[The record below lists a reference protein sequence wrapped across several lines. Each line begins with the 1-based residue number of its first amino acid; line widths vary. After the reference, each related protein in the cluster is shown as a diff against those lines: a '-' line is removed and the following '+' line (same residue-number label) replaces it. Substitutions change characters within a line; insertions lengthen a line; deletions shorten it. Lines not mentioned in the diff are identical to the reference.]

1 MRTLSPIRTS
11 ASPPQIGAVAAG
23 RRARGRRPVAQLA
36 SLATLVTAAALVMV
50 GLAVPG
56 FTDRSQAPVAE
67 VSPAAET
74 PIAVPPTSEPP
85 QPTEEPPPVL
95 QMPGPVP
102 SKGEGTFDYGTT
114 QGEVA
119 GTAGTLRRYRIA
131 VEKGADE
138 DVEAFG
144 ATVDAVLANKGSW
157 IGSGRLRLQRVPD
170 RAGHDFTVYLVTAQT
185 AYTMCQAGWVD
196 IRVDGKP
203 YTSCRAQGKVIL
215 NLDRWRTSVPH
226 YVEAEVPL
234 DVYRD
239 YVVNHEVGHELGYN
253 HERCPGQGRP
263 APVMM
268 QQTLFLNGCEAN
280 PWPFLDGKRYAGPPL

>member
-1 MRTLSPIRTS
+1 MRTSSPIRPS
-11 ASPPQIGAVAAG
+11 ASPPQVG
-23 RRARGRRPVAQLA
+23 RSGRSAPGRRPVAQLV
-36 SLATLVTAAALVMV
+36 SLATLAVAAGLVLV

-56 FTDRSQAPVAE
+56 FTGGEKTRTAE
-67 VSPAAET
+67 VPLAAES
-74 PIAVPPTSEPP
+74 PIALPPSTEPAP
-85 QPTEEPPPVL
+85 EPSTEPPPVL
-95 QMPGPVP
+95 QLPGPVP

-131 VEKGADE
+131 VEKGAGE
-138 DVEAFG
+138 DVEAVG
-144 ATVDAVLANKGSW
+144 AIVDAALADKGSW

-170 RAGHDFTVYLVTAQT
+170 RAGHDFTVYLVTPQT

-234 DVYRD
+234 DVYRE

-253 HERCPGQGRP
+253 HERCPGRGKP

-268 QQTLFLNGCEAN
+268 QQTLFLNGCVAN